1 MRATAADNTAGGGRL
16 ASGITASVLAPT
28 VLAFVGQAKARLI
41 DSGAAGK
48 RSDPLLGLFW
58 VTLAMACFAGLGAF
72 AKYAG
77 NNGVAP
83 LQIVFFRNVFCLLF
97 LLPLLGMRGA
107 SLVKTDQIGM
117 YGIRVGLA
125 FISMMAWFYSLML
138 IPFGELSAIGFLG
151 PLFGTLTAV
160 LFLGEAVKA
169 RRITALAVGFLGAM
183 VMLRPTSGGF
193 GLGQALALFSAMTAG
208 IVGPLLKQMT
218 AKDDADRIVF
228 LSTLMMTPLSLIPA
242 LFVWVW
248 PPLDLWPY
256 LAAMGLCAVVGHISL
271 LRGFASTDASLVFTF
286 EFSRLPFAVAV
297 AWVAFGETT
306 DVLTWVGALI
316 IFASAAYIT
325 RREAQI
331 KRSDGLVRVRDM
343 AGADALLMTPLR
355 MGR

>member
-1 MRATAADNTAGGGRL
+1 MAVAADNLAGGGAL
-16 ASGITASVLAPT
+16 PS
-28 VLAFVGQAKARLI
+28 VLAFVAGAKARLA

-48 RSDPLLGLFW
+48 RNDPILGLFW

-72 AKYAG
+72 GKYAG
-77 NNGVAP
+77 NNGVDP
-83 LQIVFFRNVFCLLF
+83 LQIVFFRNMFCLLF
-97 LLPLLGMRGA
+97 LLPLLAMRGPA
-107 SLVKTDQIGM
+107 LLKTDQIGM

-125 FISMMAWFYSLML
+125 FVSMMAWFYALL
-138 IPFGELSAIGFLG
+138 IIPFGELSAIGFLG

-160 LFLGEAVKA
+160 LLLGEAVKA
-169 RRITALAVGFLGAM
+169 RRITALAVGFVGAM

-228 LSTLMMTPLSLIPA
+228 LSTLMMTPLSLLPA

-248 PPLDLWPY
+248 PPLALWPY

-271 LRGFASTDASLVFTF
+271 LRGFASTEASLVFTF
-286 EFSRLPFAVAV
+286 EFSRLPFAVGV
-297 AWVAFGETT
+297 AWLVFGETT
-306 DVLTWVGALI
+306 DVLTWAGALI

-331 KRSDGLVRVRDM
+331 KRNDGLVRVRDM
-343 AGADALLMTPLR
+343 AGYDALLMTPLR
-355 MGR
+355 LQTA

>member
-1 MRATAADNTAGGGRL
+1 MDSLAGGGRL
-16 ASGITASVLAPT
+16 PSF
-28 VLAFVGQAKARLI
+28 LAFVAGARTRLA

-48 RSDPLLGLFW
+48 RNDPLLGMFW

-72 AKYAG
+72 GKHAG
-77 NNGVAP
+77 NNGVDP

-97 LLPLLGMRGA
+97 LLPVLGMRGPA
-107 SLVKTDQIGM
+107 LLKTDQIGM

-125 FISMMAWFYSLML
+125 FVSMMAWFYALL
-138 IPFGELSAIGFLG
+138 IIPFGELSAIGFLG

-169 RRITALAVGFLGAM
+169 RRMTALAIGFVGAM

-193 GLGQALALFSAMTAG
+193 GLGQALALFSAITAG

-228 LSTLMMTPLSLIPA
+228 LSTLIMTPLSLLPA
-242 LFVWVW
+242 VFVWVW
-248 PPLDLWPY
+248 PPLVLWPY

-286 EFSRLPFAVAV
+286 EFSRLPFAVGV
-297 AWVAFGETT
+297 AWLVFGETT
-306 DVLTWVGALI
+306 DVLTWAGALI

-331 KRSDGLVRVRDM
+331 KRNDGLVRVRDM
-343 AGADALLMTPLR
+343 AGYDALLMTPLR
-355 MGR
+355 LRMR